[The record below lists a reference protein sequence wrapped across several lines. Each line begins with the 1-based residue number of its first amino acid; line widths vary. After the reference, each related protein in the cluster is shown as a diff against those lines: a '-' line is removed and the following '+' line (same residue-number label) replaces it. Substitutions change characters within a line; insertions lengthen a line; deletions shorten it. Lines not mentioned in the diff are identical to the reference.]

1 MIRVMNRSL
10 VTTIGGQKGAKKKAA
25 YFCTAFVT
33 KIKNAKRMTASI
45 GIQMVAIMFML
56 VEEVTVVLNLMGEAE
71 EVGEDP
77 WKKVSND
84 WTTTINEIESLIMR

>member
-25 YFCTAFVT
+25 YFCTAFVK
-33 KIKNAKRMTASI
+33 KIKTAKRISASI
-45 GIQMVAIMFML
+45 GIQLGHCFML
-56 VEEVTVVLNLMGEAE
+56 VEEVTVALNLMGEAE